1 MTKYLKFLRRMTWL
15 PGKADLGEGP
25 VLSTLVKLSV
35 PSIAMVLFHTL
46 FHLVDTVF
54 ISWLGETH
62 MVAISYTYPVQ
73 IGVFA
78 ILEGVGNG
86 MTAIVGRR
94 LGEGKLEAAQKTTTA
109 AICLAYLLC
118 MLWLPF
124 IFPGISNYFFR
135 TLGASDPETLRLT
148 WLYNLWIPITY
159 VLISFSYVTNS
170 VFRCQGNTIVPLNY
184 FIIANSVNLV
194 LDPLFIFTFGWG
206 ITGAAAATFIGRVI
220 GTFYLVKKLNT
231 ESKISVPL
239 IPRLSSK
246 MLPMWGKISMIG
258 LPVALMSGSVALG
271 LGTVNRILTMAYGPR
286 AVAAWMVDLRIED
299 LSFNTLI
306 GINNALVPFLAFN
319 YGRRDVAR
327 MKKGINSGIM
337 IGAAVTGLIG
347 LVLAVCPYPLVEVF
361 KPTEEIASIAV
372 RAIRISISAYPMV
385 IYYTIYNSLFLATGY
400 SVLGFIVQI
409 SRAVVLRI
417 SAAHI
422 LSRFVPLS
430 WIWLFQPISFV
441 GATILTIFLSSFLMK
456 KITREME
463 N

>member
-1 MTKYLKFLRRMTWL
+1 MKALKFLRRMTWL
-15 PGKADLGEGP
+15 QGKADLGEGP
-25 VLSTLVKLSV
+25 VLAALVKLSI

-94 LGEGKLEAAQKTTTA
+94 LGEDRLADAQRTTKAAMG
-109 AICLAYLLC
+109 LAYLLC
-118 MLWLPF
+118 LLWIPF
-124 IFPGISNYFFR
+124 IFPGVSNYFFR
-135 TLGASDPETLRLT
+135 ALGASDPETLKLT

-170 VFRCQGNTIVPLNY
+170 VFRCQGNTMVPLNY

-194 LDPLFIFTFGWG
+194 LDPLFIFVFGWD
-206 ITGAAAATFIGRVI
+206 ITGAAAATFIGRAI
-220 GTFYLVKKLNT
+220 GTFYLVKKLKE

-239 IPRLSSK
+239 LPYISSK
-246 MLPMWGKISMIG
+246 MLPIWGRISMIG
-258 LPVALMSGSVALG
+258 LPVTLMSGSVALG

-286 AVAAWMVDLRIED
+286 AVAAWMVDLRVED
-299 LSFNTLI
+299 LSFNTLV

-319 YGRRDVAR
+319 YGRRDIAR
-327 MKKGINSGIM
+327 MKKGLNSGFI
-337 IGAAVTGLIG
+337 IGAVVTGVIG
-347 LVLAVCPYPLVEVF
+347 LALAVCPHPLIAVF
-361 KPTEEIASIAV
+361 KPTGEVASIAA
-372 RAIRISISAYPMV
+372 RALRISIAAYPMV
-385 IYYTIYNSLFLATGY
+385 IYYTICNSLFLATGY
-400 SVLGFIVQI
+400 SVFGFVVQI
-409 SRAVVLRI
+409 LRAVVLRI

-422 LSRFVPLS
+422 LSKFVSLEY
-430 WIWLFQPISFV
+430 IWLFQPISFV

-456 KITREME
+456 KIAREIGK
-463 N
+463 